1 MTLLTNIANVKTP
14 LPGPK
19 SSALIL
25 RWGKA
30 EAKTTGFQAPIAVDH
45 GIGARIIDADGNVFI
60 DWTSGVL
67 VTNVGHCH
75 PKLVLKVQEASAKI
89 LNCYEYPTEY
99 RVKAAEELVKSAPGH
114 LDSCFFLSTG
124 GEATDAMM
132 RIMKKKTGNYEVI
145 GFYGGFHGRIYA
157 SASVGGIPKIKKDFG
172 PSMPGVIRSP
182 FAYCYRCPFHST
194 VDICGNMCLEF
205 LDDVVAANSSG
216 SLAGVITEPYLGTAG
231 FIFPPDGW
239 MTELEKWIR
248 NKKILFAL
256 DEVQSSFGRSGKM
269 YYMEWEG
276 LTPDIVASGKGIGS
290 GVTQSALLARSDIIN
305 CLGRGE
311 LSSTA
316 GGNPVSCAA
325 TIAVLEIIKE
335 EDLANKAL
343 RAGEII
349 KERLMNIQERC
360 KYLGDV
366 RGRGLVMGMELV
378 MDKKT
383 KEPAPKLAQE
393 LVLRCAD
400 KGLLIGIVGLYGN
413 VIRVGPPLVITDE
426 EIEESLSIME
436 EALVSLH

>member
-1 MTLLTNIANVKTP
+1 MTNIANVKTP

-19 SSALIL
+19 SEELIQ

-45 GIGARIIDADGNVFI
+45 GLGARLIDADGNVFI

-67 VTNVGHCH
+67 VANVGHCH
-75 PKLVLKVQEASAKI
+75 PKLVAKVQEASSKI
-89 LNCYEYPTEY
+89 LNCYEYPTTY
-99 RVKAAEELVKSAPGH
+99 RVEAAERLVNSAPKH
-114 LDSCFFLSTG
+114 LDTCFFLSTG
-124 GEATDAMM
+124 GEVTDAMM
-132 RIMKKKTGNYEVI
+132 RIMKRKTGNYEII
-145 GFYGGFHGRIYA
+145 GFYGGFHGRIYSSA
-157 SASVGGIPKIKKDFG
+157 SAGGMSKIKKDFG

-182 FAYCYRCPFHST
+182 FAYCYRCPFKST
-194 VDICGNMCLEF
+194 VDVCGNMCLEF
-205 LDDVVAANSSG
+205 LDDVVEANSTG

-256 DEVQSSFGRSGKM
+256 DEVQSSFGRGGKM
-269 YYMEWEG
+269 YYMQWEN
-276 LTPDIVASGKGIGS
+276 LTPDIAALGKGIGS
-290 GVTQSALLARSDIIN
+290 GITQSALLLRSDVVD

-316 GGNPVSCAA
+316 GGNAVSCAA
-325 TIAVLEIIKE
+325 TIAVLDIMEQ
-335 EDLANKAL
+335 EDLANRAL
-343 RAGEII
+343 RAGKII
-349 KERLMNIQERC
+349 KERLVNIQEKCR
-360 KYLGDV
+360 YLGEV

-383 KEPAPKLAQE
+383 KEPAPKLAKE

-400 KGLLIGIVGLYGN
+400 KGLLIGIVGIYGN
-413 VIRVGPPLVITDE
+413 VIRVGPPLVISDE
-426 EIEESLSIME
+426 EIEESLGIME
-436 EALVSLH
+436 SALLSLQ

>member
-1 MTLLTNIANVKTP
+1 MEKIANVKTP

-19 SSALIL
+19 SKELIL

-67 VTNVGHCH
+67 VANVGHCH
-75 PKLVLKVQEASAKI
+75 PKLVAKVQEASSKM

-99 RVKAAEELVKSAPGH
+99 RVKAAEELVKSAPPH
-114 LDSCFFLSTG
+114 LDTCFFLSTG

-132 RIMKKKTGNYEVI
+132 RIMKRKTGNHEII

-157 SASVGGIPKIKKDFG
+157 SASAGGMAKIKKDFG
-172 PSMPGVIRSP
+172 PTMPGVIRSP
-182 FAYCYRCPFHST
+182 FAYCYRCPFKST
-194 VDICGNMCLEF
+194 VDKCGNMCLEF
-205 LDDVVAANSSG
+205 LNEVVEANSTG

-239 MTELEKWIR
+239 MTALEKWIR
-248 NKKILFAL
+248 EKGILFSL
-256 DEVQSSFGRSGKM
+256 DEVQSSFCRSGKM

-276 LTPDIVASGKGIGS
+276 LTPDIVSSGKGIGS
-290 GVTQSALLARSDIIN
+290 GITQSALLARSDIIS

-325 TIAVLEIIKE
+325 TIAVLEIIRE
-335 EDLANKAL
+335 EDLAKKAE
-343 RAGEII
+343 RAGKII
-349 KERLMNIQERC
+349 KDRLVNIHEKC
-360 KYLGDV
+360 KFAGDV
-366 RGRGLVMGMELV
+366 RGKGLVIGIELV

-383 KEPAPKLAQE
+383 KEPAPELAKK
-393 LVLRCAD
+393 LVLSCAD
-400 KGLLIGIVGLYGN
+400 KGLLIGIVGIYGN
-413 VIRVGPPLVITDE
+413 VIRVGPPLVISDD
-426 EIEESLSIME
+426 EIEESLNIME
-436 EALVSLH
+436 EALLSLH

>member
-1 MTLLTNIANVKTP
+1 MTNITSVKTP

-19 SSALIL
+19 SSALIQ

-30 EAKTTGFQAPIAVDH
+30 EAKTTGFQAPVAIDH
-45 GIGARIIDADGNVFI
+45 GRGARLIDADGNVFI

-67 VTNVGHCH
+67 VANVGHCH
-75 PKLVLKVQEASAKI
+75 PKLVAKVQEASSKI
-89 LNCYEYPTEY
+89 LNCYEYPTVY
-99 RVKAAEELVKSAPGH
+99 RVEAAEQLVKSAPKH
-114 LDSCFFLSTG
+114 LDTCFFLSTG
-124 GEATDAMM
+124 GEVTDAMI
-132 RIMKKKTGNYEVI
+132 RIMKRKTGNHEII

-157 SASVGGIPKIKKDFG
+157 SASAGGMSKIKKDFG

-182 FAYCYRCPFHST
+182 FAYCYRCPFKST
-194 VDICGNMCLEF
+194 VDVCGNMCLEF
-205 LDDVVAANSSG
+205 LDDVVEANSSG

-248 NKKILFAL
+248 QKKILFAL

-269 YYMEWEG
+269 YYMQWED
-276 LTPDIVASGKGIGS
+276 LTPDIAALGKGIGS
-290 GVTQSALLARSDIIN
+290 GVTQSALLVKSDVID

-316 GGNPVSCAA
+316 GGNAVSCAA
-325 TIAVLEIIKE
+325 TIAVLEIMKQ

-343 RAGEII
+343 RAGKII
-349 KERLMNIQERC
+349 KDRLINIQEKC

-383 KEPAPKLAQE
+383 KEPAPKLAKD
-393 LVLRCAD
+393 LVLRCAQ
-400 KGLLIGIVGLYGN
+400 KGLLIGIVGIYGN
-413 VIRVGPPLVITDE
+413 VIRVGPPLVISDE
-426 EIEESLSIME
+426 EIDESLDIME
-436 EALVSLH
+436 SALLSLQ

>member
-1 MTLLTNIANVKTP
+1 MRKIVNVKTP

-19 SSALIL
+19 SKELIL
-25 RWGKA
+25 RWGNA

-75 PKLVLKVQEASAKI
+75 PKLVAKVQESASKM

-99 RVKAAEELVKSAPGH
+99 RVKAAEELVKSAPQH
-114 LDSCFFLSTG
+114 LDTCFFLSTG

-132 RIMKKKTGNYEVI
+132 RIMKKKTGNYEII

-157 SASVGGIPKIKKDFG
+157 SASIGGMPRIKMDFG

-182 FAYCYRCPFHST
+182 FAYCYRCPFQST
-194 VDICGNMCLEF
+194 VDKCGNMCLEF
-205 LDDVVAANSSG
+205 LDDVVAANSTG

-239 MTELEKWIR
+239 MTALEKWIR
-248 NKKILFAL
+248 EKKILFSL
-256 DEVQSSFGRSGKM
+256 DEVQSSFGRGGKM

-276 LTPDIVASGKGIGS
+276 LTPDIVAAGKGIGS
-290 GVTQSALLARSDIIN
+290 GITQSALLARADVIN

-343 RAGEII
+343 RSGKII
-349 KERLMNIQERC
+349 KERLIKLQE
-360 KYLGDV
+360 KSKFIGDV
-366 RGRGLVMGMELV
+366 RGRGLVMGIELV
-378 MDKKT
+378 MDKKS
-383 KEPAPKLAQE
+383 KEPAPRLAQE
-393 LVLRCAD
+393 LVLCCAD
-400 KGLLIGIVGLYGN
+400 MGLLIGIVGLYGN

-426 EIEESLSIME
+426 EIEESLDIME
-436 EALVSLH
+436 EILLSLH